1 MHQPVHNLTTNIALV
16 ISLPVRHGT
25 QAPIPHAY
33 GTGSFVANT
42 AERGEHHVGHSHDV
56 EAVCR
61 GVSSDMSLQDTST
74 LDHWRLTPE
83 SNSYL

>member
-1 MHQPVHNLTTNIALV
+1 MDQPVHNLTTDIAFV
-16 ISLPVRHGT
+16 INLPVCRGT

-42 AERGEHHVGHSHDV
+42 AERGERHVEHSHDV

-61 GVSSDMSLQDTST
+61 GVSSDMGLQDMST

-83 SNSYL
+83 SKSYL